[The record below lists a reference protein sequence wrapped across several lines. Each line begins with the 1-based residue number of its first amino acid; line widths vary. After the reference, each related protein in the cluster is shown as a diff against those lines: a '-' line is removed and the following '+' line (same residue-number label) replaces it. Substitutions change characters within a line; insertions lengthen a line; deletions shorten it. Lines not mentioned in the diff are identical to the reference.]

1 MEAFHL
7 IIDGQLKPG
16 SMTMEVINPATGK
29 LLADCPRA
37 DAEQLNDAVAAAK
50 RAFPAWAKLTYAAR
64 RTMIHAISD
73 GLAARLDEFAQLL
86 TAEEGMPLHEA
97 TKEIHGSVALLKL
110 LSSMELPNKS
120 IPMPRTAQ
128 CPSPN

>member
-16 SMTMEVINPATGK
+16 PMTMEVINPATGK

-50 RAFPAWAKLTYAAR
+50 RAFPAQS
-64 RTMIHAISD
+64 IH
-73 GLAARLDEFAQLL
+73 
-86 TAEEGMPLHEA
+86 
-97 TKEIHGSVALLKL
+97 
-110 LSSMELPNKS
+110 
-120 IPMPRTAQ
+120 
-128 CPSPN
+128 